1 MMQVNF
7 NGRNVRNPIAR
18 MVMGAVVVVVVVL
31 LLLLLLSVAGVA
43 LVAGGV
49 LLLGL
54 GVRRLLL
61 GGRWQGRKQAKIE
74 EAEVIESI
82 QKTPQEKEQRLLR

>member
-31 LLLLLLSVAGVA
+31 LLLLVLSVAGVA

-54 GVRRLLL
+54 AARRLLL
-61 GGRWQGRKQAKIE
+61 GGKWQGRKQAKIE

-82 QKTPQEKEQRLLR
+82 QKTPQEREQRLLR

>member
-7 NGRNVRNPIAR
+7 NGRSVNSPVAR
-18 MVMGAVVVVVVVL
+18 VVVGAIVIVVVVFVL
-31 LLLLLLSVAGVA
+31 LLVLSLAGVA
-43 LVAGGV
+43 LVIGGA

-61 GGRWQGRKQAKIE
+61 GGKWKRRKQEVIE

-82 QKTPQEKEQRLLR
+82 QKSPHEGGTRMLK